1 MVNIDTP
8 LVMVAVGFMQR
19 EKPRLLSPQHHG
31 KIRKTNFLKK
41 NEKVKQSH
49 TCDNV

>member
-1 MVNIDTP
+1 MVIIDTP
-8 LVMVAVGFMQR
+8 SVMVAVGFMHSEQ
-19 EKPRLLSPQHHG
+19 PRLLSPQHHG

-49 TCDNV
+49 TCDDV